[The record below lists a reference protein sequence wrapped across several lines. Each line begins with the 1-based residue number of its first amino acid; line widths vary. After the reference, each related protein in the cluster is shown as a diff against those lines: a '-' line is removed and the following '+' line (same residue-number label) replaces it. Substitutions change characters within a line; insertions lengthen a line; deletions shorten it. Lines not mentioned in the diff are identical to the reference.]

1 MLRYRFNIFQFSLV
15 SIFSGLH
22 RFINFGSSLCRTSP
36 EHFRHQIKSS
46 KFRSTLLTMPCAPKC
61 GLLHLPSLCSE
72 SSRNHFGP
80 SHDPCIFVF
89 FAASSAPHTPIC
101 ACRRTPH
108 RSMLLCFALC
118 FFFFKKKKCLETVA
132 SWQHC
137 IDYITTSARL
147 SVPVRNLCRGKG
159 LGRNAS
165 PSHKKPY
172 QLRNFNDSNTS
183 QLSHR
188 NHTCTSLPSQPS
200 PYCCSP
206 SLM

>member
-1 MLRYRFNIFQFSLV
+1 MVQVFAAHHQNIFGTKLNLLHFDPLFSPCRVLPNV
-15 SIFSGLH
+15 VCSIFPACVRSLLATTLVLH
-22 RFINFGSSLCRTSP
+22 MILAFSCFLLLLPHPIHRCALAAAHHTVRCCFASP
-36 EHFRHQIKSS
+36 
-46 KFRSTLLTMPCAPKC
+46 C
-61 GLLHLPSLCSE
+61 
-72 SSRNHFGP
+72 
-80 SHDPCIFVF
+80 VF
-89 FAASSAPHTPIC
+89 FF
-101 ACRRTPH
+101 
-108 RSMLLCFALC
+108 L
-118 FFFFKKKKCLETVA
+118 KKKKCLETVA

-137 IDYITTSARL
+137 IDYSTTGARL
-147 SVPVRNLCRGKG
+147 SVPVRSLCRAKG